1 MGVPIASAG
10 CYPLEDPHVF
20 ALSSSLDRLVGFG
33 GGHSSVGRHLA
44 RLGGLARGPD
54 GEGGGKCRIL
64 VTYASKGARGDPR
77 TGIWGGYQIGGRE

>member
-44 RLGGLARGPD
+44 RW
-54 GEGGGKCRIL
+54 
-64 VTYASKGARGDPR
+64 GAGA
-77 TGIWGGYQIGGRE
+77 GSGREVNSGDLCSKRAPGGT